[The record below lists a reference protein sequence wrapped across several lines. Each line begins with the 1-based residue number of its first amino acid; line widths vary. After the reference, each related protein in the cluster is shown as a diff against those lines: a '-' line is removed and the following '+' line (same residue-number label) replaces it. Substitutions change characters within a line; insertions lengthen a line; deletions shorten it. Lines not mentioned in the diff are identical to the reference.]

1 MTLETLLNAK
11 RDEILQIFAKYGAR
25 KPSAVSSPA
34 FESARCARLYRF
46 VAKAGLYSPE
56 SVERKLI
63 WLSRELELLGIQA
76 ILRGNTVSAG
86 GAL

>member
-11 RDEILQIFAKYGAR
+11 RDEILHICAKYGAR

-34 FESARCARLYRF
+34 SESARCARLYRF
-46 VAKAGLYSPE
+46 VVQTGLYSSE

-76 ILRGNTVSAG
+76 ILRGSAVSAG
-86 GAL
+86 GI

>member
-11 RDEILQIFAKYGAR
+11 RDEILHLCAKYGAR

-34 FESARCARLYRF
+34 SESARCARLYRF
-46 VAKAGLYSPE
+46 VVQTGLYSSE

-76 ILRGNTVSAG
+76 ILRGSAVSAG

>member
-11 RDEILQIFAKYGAR
+11 RDEILHICAKYGAR

-34 FESARCARLYRF
+34 SVSVCFARLYRF
-46 VAKAGLYSPE
+46 VVQTGLYSPE

-63 WLSRELELLGIQA
+63 WLSRELELLDIQA
-76 ILRGNTVSAG
+76 ILRGDATTAG